1 MVLQKLE
8 QGLLTITMNR
18 PDRRNALNP
27 DMTRGLVEAAR
38 RAAEDHEVRAVLL
51 KGAGGTF
58 CVGGDVKSMAEG
70 RAPLAFEAKMANLRR
85 GMEVSRIL
93 HQMPKPVVA
102 QLDGAAAGAGLSI
115 ALSCDLRV
123 ASASCKITTAF
134 AKVGLSGDY
143 GGTYFLTQMLGSAK
157 ARELYLTSPVL
168 SATEAY
174 NLGMV
179 TKVVPDADID
189 AEAHDLA
196 MSLAQG
202 PSVTLGYIK
211 RNINNAE
218 TMSLEACFDAEAIH
232 HSRSGETA
240 DHKEAAKAFVEKRK
254 PAFAGGI
261 EMAEYLQAAA
271 DLPGG
276 AASGA
281 RDLGYLRDHGPQCL
295 LPRRQRREIR
305 AGERAAAGRHHPA
318 GSGGADA
325 AGYGRRA
332 LSRQDR
338 RPRRLHGDLLLRRS
352 RRARQ
357 ARQRHGRAHRERD
370 HARALS
376 RRATASARLPR
387 RLHRVQPHRQA
398 ATTCW
403 GPIRRPGRIGRKS
416 IRKDVTLALTDVE
429 MQSPDPQGLAEH
441 WGKIAGV
448 AVSKDANGDPELKL
462 PNASFRFVKG
472 ASDLMSGLTFRV
484 ADIAKVRDAAKA
496 KGCKVSGDTFDLC
509 GVTFRLVA

>member
-1 MVLQKLE
+1 MAEDVVVYE
-8 QGLLTITMNR
+8 TRGWSARLTINR
-18 PDRRNALNP
+18 PERRNALNP
-27 DMTRGLVEAAR
+27 ELGLRLVEAAR
-38 RAAEDHEVRAVLL
+38 RAATDPDVRAVLL

-70 RAPLAFEAKMANLRR
+70 RAPLGFEAKMANLRR

-93 HQMPKPVVA
+93 HQMPKLVVA

-232 HSRSGETA
+232 HSRAGDTA

-254 PAFAGGI
+254 PVF
-261 EMAEYLQAAA
+261 
-271 DLPGG
+271 
-276 AASGA
+276 
-281 RDLGYLRDHGPQCL
+281 
-295 LPRRQRREIR
+295 
-305 AGERAAAGRHHPA
+305 
-318 GSGGADA
+318 
-325 AGYGRRA
+325 
-332 LSRQDR
+332 
-338 RPRRLHGDLLLRRS
+338 
-352 RRARQ
+352 
-357 ARQRHGRAHRERD
+357 
-370 HARALS
+370 
-376 RRATASARLPR
+376 
-387 RLHRVQPHRQA
+387 
-398 ATTCW
+398 
-403 GPIRRPGRIGRKS
+403 
-416 IRKDVTLALTDVE
+416 
-429 MQSPDPQGLAEH
+429 QGH
-441 WGKIAGV
+441 
-448 AVSKDANGDPELKL
+448 
-462 PNASFRFVKG
+462 
-472 ASDLMSGLTFRV
+472 
-484 ADIAKVRDAAKA
+484 
-496 KGCKVSGDTFDLC
+496 
-509 GVTFRLVA
+509 